1 MTALPT
7 TEMTVKE
14 LTLLSFEIQH
24 QIRLKR
30 IKAVL
35 LLMSNKDIVKN
46 NKIGFLNDQLE
57 RELQHKYQREIII
70 DDLLE
75 QLEYY
80 LRVD

>member
-1 MTALPT
+1 MTTLPT

-24 QIRLKR
+24 QIRLMR

-35 LLMSNKDIVKN
+35 LLMSNKDTVKN

-80 LRVD
+80 LRID